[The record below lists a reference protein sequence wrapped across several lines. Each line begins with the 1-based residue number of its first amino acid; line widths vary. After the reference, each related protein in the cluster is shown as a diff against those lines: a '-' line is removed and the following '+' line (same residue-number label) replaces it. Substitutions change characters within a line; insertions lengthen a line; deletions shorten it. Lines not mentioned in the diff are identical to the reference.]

1 MWIIPDIYGQAN
13 GSSNNASINN
23 GYNGNASQSQYGQT
37 PAPPVAPPPPP
48 FNGGKFHAKGF
59 IYFVYFFLFITYPA
73 IHGSKLRT
81 CWSRTKYDM
90 NSAHGTA
97 SRL

>member
-48 FNGGKFHAKGF
+48 FNGGKFHAKCF
-59 IYFVYFFLFITYPA
+59 IYFVYFCLFIYYRSCHSRQYVYA
-73 IHGSKLRT
+73 ASCEHAGHGPNT
-81 CWSRTKYDM
+81 T
-90 NSAHGTA
+90 
-97 SRL
+97 

>member
-59 IYFVYFFLFITYPA
+59 IYFVYFCFFYLLLILPFMA
-73 IHGSKLRT
+73 ASCEHAGHGPNT
-81 CWSRTKYDM
+81 T
-90 NSAHGTA
+90 
-97 SRL
+97 